1 MGSVAGKLVD
11 AIVQGREKKGSVRG
25 VQTKATS
32 RIIWL
37 WNEEERTE
45 VDESQLVGGKRVTR
59 ERNGL
64 AFNQKLGNLVL
75 NNLGIREGR
84 GRLTKGDAT
93 IRSPAGE
100 DEGPGTEGVERE
112 EARKE

>member
-11 AIVQGREKKGSVRG
+11 AIVQGRKKRRSVRG

-45 VDESQLVGGKRVTR
+45 VDESQLVGGR
-59 ERNGL
+59 E
-64 AFNQKLGNLVL
+64 
-75 NNLGIREGR
+75 
-84 GRLTKGDAT
+84 
-93 IRSPAGE
+93 
-100 DEGPGTEGVERE
+100 
-112 EARKE
+112 